1 MTQLLKNRIKNIT
14 WILSKEQTV
23 ILETAFLTMIPILLT
38 KITGQFFS
46 LLAASYF
53 GTGNQ
58 GWNQFLLATSIPD
71 MLTNVLLGGAI
82 GSVII
87 PGLIAIKK
95 KQGKEVFLKAY
106 NSVITSAIFL
116 FSIISILLAL
126 LADIIF
132 PLFLKTLLPGQTELD
147 QSEISQIVSMMR
159 VLLIPQIILGVS
171 VLVSSG
177 LNIYNRF
184 LVPQLAPLFFNIGR
198 ILGLVILVPLMDYSP
213 WAIVI
218 GVLVGSVLHLGIQLP
233 VFRMIGFNY
242 RLSFSYTKDLRNMLF
257 VSLPRTLAL
266 MSENIALTFNDFLAF
281 QIGGLASLNYANSIS
296 LIVPSLF
303 GATFAYASFTTLTE
317 LFEDQDWDKVKY
329 IITKTLNEMFFLA
342 LPFVITI
349 LILRVAIVRLAFGIL
364 PNTRLDL
371 EGTYQIAWV
380 LLWFAVGH
388 IFICGKWF
396 MYRVFYAARQTLVP
410 LIVSII
416 SLILTVVLGVLFT
429 NLFSHNSEFSITS
442 TNLSLENFFTRG
454 NSIAAVGGIALGM
467 SIAYSIE
474 FLILFV
480 IFNSTKV
487 RLNLRSLAISLGK
500 KLIAGISMFIVMYV
514 IYKTWNILTYA
525 LPVSASL
532 AYRGSTTIN
541 LLMLTLITVFT
552 SFMVYYL
559 VCLFFR
565 VEELKI
571 LKRYLNPIFR
581 IGGLRIRD

>member
-95 KQGKEVFLKAY
+95 KQGTEVFLKAY

>member
-1 MTQLLKNRIKNIT
+1 MTQILKNRIKNIT

-23 ILETAFLTMIPILLT
+23 ILETAFLTMVPILLT

-53 GTGNQ
+53 GTANA
-58 GWNQFLLATSIPD
+58 GWNKFLLATSIPD

-95 KQGKEVFLKAY
+95 KQGSENFLKAY
-106 NSVITSAIFL
+106 NSVITSAIL
-116 FSIISILLAL
+116 IFSLISFILAILGDL
-126 LADIIF
+126 IF
-132 PLFLKTLLPGQTELD
+132 PLFLRTLIPGETQLSSTDITE
-147 QSEISQIVSMMR
+147 IVSMMR
-159 VLLIPQIILGVS
+159 VLLIPQIILGIS
-171 VLVSSG
+171 VLISSG
-177 LNIYNRF
+177 LNIYNRY

-198 ILGLVILVPLMDYSP
+198 ILGLVILVPLMNYSP

-218 GVLVGSVLHLGIQLP
+218 GVVSGSILHLVIQLP
-233 VFRMIGFNY
+233 LFWSIGFRY
-242 RLSFSYTKDLRNMLF
+242 KLYFKYTKELRNMLL

-317 LFEDQDWDKVKY
+317 LFEDLDFEKIKY
-329 IITKTLNEMFFLA
+329 IVTKTFNEMFFLA

-396 MYRVFYAARQTLVP
+396 MYRVFYAARQTVVP
-410 LIVSII
+410 LIVSSM
-416 SLILTVVLGVLFT
+416 SLVLTVVLGILFT
-429 NLFSHNSEFSITS
+429 NLFSHNAEYSISS
-442 TNLSLENFFTRG
+442 TNFSLENFFTRG
-454 NSIAAVGGIALGM
+454 TSSAAVGGIALGI
-467 SIAYSIE
+467 SIAYSVE
-474 FLILFV
+474 FIVLFI
-480 IFNSTKV
+480 IFHKRVNF
-487 RLNLRSLAISLGK
+487 NLKSLLKSIGT
-500 KLIAGISMFIVMYV
+500 KLIAGVSMFVVMYI
-514 IYKTWNILTYA
+514 IYKTWNVITYA
-525 LPVSASL
+525 LPVSANL

-541 LLMLTLITVFT
+541 LFLLTIITVFT

-559 VCLFFR
+559 VCLFFK

-571 LKRYLNPIFR
+571 LRRYLNPIFSL
-581 IGGLRIRD
+581 GGLRIRD

>member
-14 WILSKEQTV
+14 WILSKEQIV

-58 GWNQFLLATSIPD
+58 GWNEFLLATSIPD

-95 KQGKEVFLKAY
+95 KQGTEVFLKAY

-116 FSIISILLAL
+116 FIVISILLAV

-159 VLLIPQIILGVS
+159 VLLIPQIILGIS

-218 GVLVGSVLHLGIQLP
+218 GVLLGSVLHLGMQLP
-233 VFRMIGFNY
+233 VFRMVGFNY
-242 RLSFSYTKDLRNMLF
+242 KLSFSYTKDLRYMLF

-317 LFEDQDWDKVKY
+317 LFEDQDWDKIKY

-442 TNLSLENFFTRG
+442 TTLSLDNFFTRG

-474 FLILFV
+474 FLILFA

-487 RLNLRSLAISLGK
+487 KLNLRSLTVSLGK
-500 KLIAGISMFIVMYV
+500 KLIAGISMFVVMYA

-581 IGGLRIRD
+581 IGGLRIKD

>member
-1 MTQLLKNRIKNIT
+1 MPQVFRNRIKSIT
-14 WILSKEQTV
+14 SVLSKEQTV

-38 KITGQFFS
+38 KITGQFFN

-53 GTGNQ
+53 GTNNV

-95 KQGKEVFLKAY
+95 KKGAEEFLKAY
-106 NSVITSAIFL
+106 NSVITSAIL
-116 FSIISILLAL
+116 IFSLISLILAL
-126 LADIIF
+126 LADFIF
-132 PLFLKTLLPGQTELD
+132 PLFLRTLIPGQTSLSGED
-147 QSEISQIVSMMR
+147 IASITSMMR

-177 LNIYNRF
+177 LNIYNRY
-184 LVPQLAPLFFNIGR
+184 LVPQLAPLFFNVGR
-198 ILGLVILVPLMDYSP
+198 ILGLVILVPLMNYSP

-218 GVLVGSVLHLGIQLP
+218 GVITGSVLHLGIQLP
-233 VFRMIGFNY
+233 LFRQIGFRY
-242 RLSFSYTKDLRNMLF
+242 KLFFSYTKDLRNMLLI
-257 VSLPRTLAL
+257 SLPRTFAL

-281 QIGGLASLNYANSIS
+281 QIGGLASLNYANSLS

-303 GATFAYASFTTLTE
+303 GATFAYASFPALTE
-317 LFEDQDWDKVKY
+317 FFEDENLEKVKY
-329 IITKTLNEMFFLA
+329 IITKTLNEMLFLA

-349 LILRVAIVRLAFGIL
+349 LILRVAVVRLAFGIL

-396 MYRVFYAARQTLVP
+396 MYRVFYAAKQTVIP
-410 LIVSII
+410 LIVSLI
-416 SLILTVVLGVLFT
+416 SLVLTIVLGVLFT
-429 NLFSHNSEFSITS
+429 NLFSHNAEFSITS
-442 TNLSLENFFTRG
+442 TQLSLENFFERST
-454 NSIAAVGGIALGM
+454 SIAAVGGIALGI
-467 SIAYSIE
+467 SVAYSIE
-474 FLILFV
+474 FIMLLI
-480 IFNSTKV
+480 IFHKTKV
-487 RLNLRSLAISLGK
+487 KLDIKQLLVSVSK
-500 KLIAGISMFIVMYV
+500 KLIAGASMFVVMYLV
-514 IYKTWNILTYA
+514 YKTWNILTYA
-525 LPVSASL
+525 LPVSATFS
-532 AYRGSTTIN
+532 YRGSTTIN
-541 LLMLTLITVFT
+541 LFLLTLITVAT

-559 VCLFFR
+559 VCLFLK

-571 LKRYLNPIFR
+571 LKRYLNPIFK
-581 IGGLRIRD
+581 IGGVQIKD

>member
-1 MTQLLKNRIKNIT
+1 MTQILRNRLKNFT
-14 WILSKEQTV
+14 SILSKEQTV

-38 KITGQFFS
+38 KVTGQLFS

-53 GTGNQ
+53 GTDNI
-58 GWNQFLLATSIPD
+58 GWNKFLLATSIPD

-87 PGLIAIKK
+87 PGLIVIKK
-95 KQGKEVFLKAY
+95 KYGREEFLKAY
-106 NSVITSAIFL
+106 NSIITS
-116 FSIISILLAL
+116 SILVFSLISLVLAIL
-126 LADIIF
+126 GDVIF
-132 PLFLKTLLPGQTELD
+132 PLFLKTLIQGETNLTSTDIG
-147 QSEISQIVSMMR
+147 QIVSMMR
-159 VLLIPQIILGVS
+159 VLLIPQIILGLS

-177 LNIYNRF
+177 LNISNRF
-184 LVPQLAPLFFNIGR
+184 LVPQLAPLFFNVGR

-218 GVLVGSVLHLGIQLP
+218 GVIVGSVLHLGIQLP
-233 VFRMIGFNY
+233 LFWAIGF
-242 RLSFSYTKDLRNMLF
+242 RIKLFFQYTKEIKNMLIL
-257 VSLPRTLAL
+257 SLPRTLAL
-266 MSENIALTFNDFLAF
+266 MSENMALTFNDFLAF
-281 QIGGLASLNYANSIS
+281 QIGGLASLSYANSIS

-303 GATFAYASFTTLTE
+303 GATFAYAAFTTLSE
-317 LFEDQDWDKVKY
+317 QFEDKDLQTVKY
-329 IITKTLNEMFFLA
+329 IVIKTINEMLFLA

-349 LILRVAIVRLAFGIL
+349 LILRVAIVRLAFGVL

-396 MYRVFYAARQTLVP
+396 MYRVFYAARETVVP

-416 SLILTVVLGVLFT
+416 SLILTIFFGVIFT
-429 NLFSHNSEFSITS
+429 NLFSHNSEYSISS
-442 TNLSLENFFTRG
+442 TILSLDNLFNRG
-454 NSIAAVGGIALGM
+454 NSAAAVGGIALGM
-467 SIAYSIE
+467 SIAYTIE
-474 FLILFV
+474 FFILFA
-480 IFNSTKV
+480 IFHSKIK
-487 RLNLRSLAISLGK
+487 LDLRALLTSVSK
-500 KLIAGISMFIVMYV
+500 KIFAGVCMFIVMYL

-525 LPVSASL
+525 LPTSAGL

-541 LLMLTLITVFT
+541 LLLLTLITVFT

-559 VCLFFR
+559 VCLFLN

-571 LKRYLNPIFR
+571 LRKYLNPILK
-581 IGGLRIRD
+581 IGGLRIKE

>member
-1 MTQLLKNRIKNIT
+1 MPQLFKERIKNIT

-53 GTGNQ
+53 GTGNA

-95 KQGKEVFLKAY
+95 KQGIETFIKAY
-106 NSVITSAIFL
+106 NSVITSAIFI
-116 FSIISILLAL
+116 FSGISLVLAL

-132 PLFLKTLLPGQTELD
+132 PLFLKTLIPGQTELSQD
-147 QSEISQIVSMMR
+147 DISQIVSMMR
-159 VLLIPQIILGVS
+159 VLLIPQIVLGIS

-198 ILGLVILVPLMDYSP
+198 ILGLVILVPLMNYSP

-218 GVLVGSVLHLGIQLP
+218 GVLAGSILHLGIQIPL
-233 VFRMIGFNY
+233 FRSVGFKY

-266 MSENIALTFNDFLAF
+266 MSENMALTFNDFLAF

-317 LFEDQDWDKVKY
+317 LFEDEEWEKIKY
-329 IITKTLNEMFFLA
+329 IISKTLNEMFFLA

-349 LILRVAIVRLAFGIL
+349 LILRVAIVRLAFGLL

-388 IFICGKWF
+388 VFICGKWF
-396 MYRVFYAARQTLVP
+396 MYRVFYAARQTLIP

-416 SLILTVVLGVLFT
+416 SLVLTVVLGVLFT
-429 NLFSHNSEFSITS
+429 NLFSHNAEFSVSS
-442 TNLSLENFFTRG
+442 TNLSVENFFTRG

-474 FLILFV
+474 FIILFA
-480 IFNSTKV
+480 IFNTSKV
-487 RLNLRSLAISLGK
+487 RLNLRNLALNLGK
-500 KLIAGISMFIVMYV
+500 KLIAGIAMFVVMYA

-525 LPVSASL
+525 LPVSASF

-541 LLMLTLITVFT
+541 LLVLTLITVFT

-571 LKRYLNPIFR
+571 LKKYLNPIFR
-581 IGGLRIRD
+581 IGGLRIKD

>member
-1 MTQLLKNRIKNIT
+1 MTQILKNRIKNIT
-14 WILSKEQTV
+14 TVLSKEQTV
-23 ILETAFLTMIPILLT
+23 ILETAFLTMVPILLT

-53 GTGNQ
+53 GTAND
-58 GWNQFLLATSIPD
+58 GWNKFLLATSIPD

-87 PGLIAIKK
+87 PALITIKK
-95 KQGKEVFLKAY
+95 KQGAQAFLKTY

-116 FSIISILLAL
+116 FSIISLILAL
-126 LADIIF
+126 LGDIIF
-132 PLFLKTLLPGQTELD
+132 PLFLKTLIPGETTLTSADIGE
-147 QSEISQIVSMMR
+147 IVSMMR
-159 VLLIPQIILGVS
+159 VLLIPQILLGIS
-171 VLVSSG
+171 VLISSG

-198 ILGLVILVPLMDYSP
+198 ILGLVILVPLLDYSP

-218 GVLVGSVLHLGIQLP
+218 GVLVGSVLHLAIQLP
-233 VFRMIGFNY
+233 LWWSMGFRY
-242 RLSFSYTKDLRNMLF
+242 RLNFHYTRDLRNMLF

-317 LFEDQDWDKVKY
+317 LYEDLDFEKIKY
-329 IITKTLNEMFFLA
+329 IVTKTLNEMFFLA

-349 LILRVAIVRLAFGIL
+349 LILRIAIVRLAFGVL

-371 EGTYQIAWV
+371 DGTYQIAWV

-396 MYRVFYAARQTLVP
+396 MYRVFYAARQTAIP
-410 LIVSII
+410 LAVSVVSLFLTII
-416 SLILTVVLGVLFT
+416 LGVFFT
-429 NLFSHNSEFSITS
+429 NLFSHNTEYSISS
-442 TNLSLENFFTRG
+442 TNLSIENFFTRG
-454 NSIAAVGGIALGM
+454 TAAPAVGGIALGI

-474 FLILFV
+474 FIILFI
-480 IFNSTKV
+480 IFNKQV
-487 RLNLRSLAISLGK
+487 KINVKSLLKSIGVK
-500 KLIAGISMFIVMYV
+500 FIAGAAMFVVMYL

-525 LPVSASL
+525 LPVSANM
-532 AYRGSTTIN
+532 AYRGSTTVN
-541 LLMLTLITVFT
+541 LFLLTVITVFT

-559 VCLFFR
+559 VCLFFK

-571 LKRYLNPIFR
+571 LKKYLNPIFR

>member
-1 MTQLLKNRIKNIT
+1 MTQLLKNRIKNFT
-14 WILSKEQTV
+14 SILSKEQTV
-23 ILETAFLTMIPILLT
+23 ILETAFLTMVPILLT

-53 GTGNQ
+53 GTAND
-58 GWNQFLLATSIPD
+58 GWNKFLLATSIPD

-87 PGLIAIKK
+87 PALIAVKK
-95 KQGKEVFLKAY
+95 KQGTETFLKTY

-116 FSIISILLAL
+116 FSIISLILAILGE
-126 LADIIF
+126 IIF
-132 PLFLKTLLPGQTELD
+132 PLFLRTLIPGQTELSAGD
-147 QSEISQIVSMMR
+147 ISDIVAMMR
-159 VLLIPQIILGVS
+159 VLLIPQIILGIS
-171 VLVSSG
+171 VLISSG

-198 ILGLVILVPLMDYSP
+198 ILGLVILVPLMNYSP

-218 GVLVGSVLHLGIQLP
+218 GVLAGSVLHLVIQLP
-233 VFRMIGFNY
+233 LFWHIGFRY
-242 RLSFSYTKDLRNMLF
+242 KISFHYTKDLRNMLF

-317 LFEDQDWDKVKY
+317 LFEDLDYEKVKY
-329 IITKTLNEMFFLA
+329 IVTKTLNEMFFLA
-342 LPFVITI
+342 LPFVITL
-349 LILRVAIVRLAFGIL
+349 LILRVAVVRLAFGIL

-396 MYRVFYAARQTLVP
+396 MHRVFYAARQTVIP
-410 LIVSII
+410 LIVSVI
-416 SLILTVVLGVLFT
+416 SLILTVGLGVIFT
-429 NLFSHNSEFSITS
+429 NLFSHNTEYSITS
-442 TNLSLENFFTRG
+442 TNFNIQNLFERG
-454 NSIAAVGGIALGM
+454 NSNAAVGGIALGM

-474 FLILFV
+474 FIILFI
-480 IFNSTKV
+480 IFNKRVNLDLKV
-487 RLNLRSLAISLGK
+487 LIKTIGA
-500 KLIAGISMFIVMYV
+500 KLIAGVSMFVVMYA
-514 IYKTWNILTYA
+514 IYKTWNVLTYA
-525 LPVSASL
+525 LPVSAGM
-532 AYRGSTTIN
+532 AYRGSTTVN
-541 LLMLTLITVFT
+541 LFLLTVITVFT

-559 VCLFFR
+559 VCLFFN

-571 LKRYLNPIFR
+571 LRKYLNPIFSL
-581 IGGLRIRD
+581 GGLRIRD

>member
-14 WILSKEQTV
+14 WILSKEQIV

-95 KQGKEVFLKAY
+95 KQGTEVFLKAY

-116 FSIISILLAL
+116 FSIISILLAV

-159 VLLIPQIILGVS
+159 VLLIPQIILGIS

-218 GVLVGSVLHLGIQLP
+218 GVLLGSVLHLGIQLP
-233 VFRMIGFNY
+233 VFRMVGFNY
-242 RLSFSYTKDLRNMLF
+242 KLSFSYTKDLRYMLF

-317 LFEDQDWDKVKY
+317 LFEDQDWDKIKY

-442 TNLSLENFFTRG
+442 TTLSLDNFFTRG

-474 FLILFV
+474 FLILFA

-487 RLNLRSLAISLGK
+487 KLNLRSLTVSLGK
-500 KLIAGISMFIVMYV
+500 KLIAGISMFVVMYA

-581 IGGLRIRD
+581 IGGLRIKD

>member
-95 KQGKEVFLKAY
+95 KQGTEVFLKAY

-116 FSIISILLAL
+116 FSIISILLAV

-159 VLLIPQIILGVS
+159 VLLIPQIILGIS

-233 VFRMIGFNY
+233 VFRMVGFNY
-242 RLSFSYTKDLRNMLF
+242 KLSFSYTKDLRNMLF

-317 LFEDQDWDKVKY
+317 LFEDQDWDKIKY

-442 TNLSLENFFTRG
+442 TTLSLDNFFTRG

-487 RLNLRSLAISLGK
+487 RLNLRSLTVSLGK
-500 KLIAGISMFIVMYV
+500 KLIAGISMFVVMYA

-581 IGGLRIRD
+581 IGGLRIKD